1 MVSSRYEP
9 VRADTAARP
18 WLPRQVLP
26 LQCTEVPG
34 NRSCVSLQPRGE
46 KYSLFFPDYG
56 LLEIS
61 FESPFADDLL
71 KYCLATKP
79 YANNVLSPV
88 LAFY

>member
-34 NRSCVSLQPRGE
+34 NGACGSPSHSSPGE
-46 KYSLFFPDYG
+46 KNTVFSSLIMGSWKFPLKV
-56 LLEIS
+56 LLLVI
-61 FESPFADDLL
+61 
-71 KYCLATKP
+71 Y
-79 YANNVLSPV
+79 
-88 LAFY
+88 